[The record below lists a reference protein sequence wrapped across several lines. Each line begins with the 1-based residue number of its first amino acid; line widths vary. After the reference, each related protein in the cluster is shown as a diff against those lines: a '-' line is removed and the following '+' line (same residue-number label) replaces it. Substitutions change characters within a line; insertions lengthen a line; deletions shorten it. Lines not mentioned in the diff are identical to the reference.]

1 LHFEIKGRPV
11 IPASMKGKKRMPQGM
26 ATKEVHLYHATLPPK
41 IVYGEP
47 AVREAMF
54 DKDGNPTGYGLEYI
68 PQEFP
73 KHVHQVAGNEDEQKV
88 MLADGWHFDPET
100 LSGPFPRTGTK
111 VDLGP
116 KMVKKEVL

>member
-1 LHFEIKGRPV
+1 MEFEIKGRPV
-11 IPASMKGKKRMPQGM
+11 LPASMKGKKRMPQGM

-41 IVYGEP
+41 IVYGDA

-54 DKDGNPTGYGLEYI
+54 DKSGNPTGYGLDYI

-73 KHVHQVAGNEDEQKV
+73 KHLHEVWENEDAQKA
-88 MLADGWHFDPET
+88 MIAEGWTFDPET
-100 LSGPFPRTGTK
+100 LVGPFPRVATK

-116 KMVKKEVL
+116 NP